1 MENNEV
7 DLVKELEIKNQEML
21 LNKKRVDLDTSME
34 SLLVFYENYS
44 QGLSSEINNRICTY
58 KNIDPNTDE
67 GKMLLNTINSFL
79 NILSNK
85 LKELVTKKTSII
97 KDKLNT
103 ISDNEYN
110 KELRYMSIHVI
121 NQMLE
126 FYGDNIDMLIEEVNS
141 DTNELVKNKINNYLF
156 EVIYGKLMNVLK
168 DKFMYSIKVIANNE
182 EENNQIIDNIN
193 RKVLK

>member
-7 DLVKELEIKNQEML
+7 DLVKELEVKNQEML

-44 QGLSSEINNRICTY
+44 QGLSSEINNRICTL
-58 KNIDPNTDE
+58 KNIDPNSDE
-67 GKMLLNTINSFL
+67 GKMLLNTISSFL

-85 LKELVTKKTSII
+85 LKELVTKKTGTI
-97 KDKLNT
+97 KEKLNT
-103 ISDNEYN
+103 ISDSEYN
-110 KELRYMSIHVI
+110 KELRYMSIHII

-126 FYGDNIDMLIEEVNS
+126 FYGENIDMLIEEVNS
-141 DTNELVKNKINNYLF
+141 DTNELIKNKINNYLF

-168 DKFMYSIKVIANNE
+168 DKFMYSIKVIVNNE